1 MKWTSTIHPS
11 SGCYLPAINE
21 SIMGINELVNWL
33 DPNKH
38 GRFNREHTIAGQAWH
53 FSWNLGLNCRNWAH
67 SWRSLNSHPQWP
79 FAPLTSL
86 IPSVSVVNGMKW
98 RLCTIWGY
106 FPKHPNIIYQD
117 ISSWFVILFYKIS
130 HMKHAHAMFGS
141 IWQPLQLK
149 IWGFP

>member
-1 MKWTSTIHPS
+1 VKWTSTIHPS

-98 RLCTIWGY
+98 RLCTIWEDIFRNTQISY
-106 FPKHPNIIYQD
+106 IKIYQ
-117 ISSWFVILFYKIS
+117 V
-130 HMKHAHAMFGS
+130 GS
-141 IWQPLQLK
+141 LYCFTKYPIWNMPMQCLVP
-149 IWGFP
+149 FDNHSN

>member
-1 MKWTSTIHPS
+1 MKWTSTMIHPS

-21 SIMGINELVNWL
+21 SIMGIHELVNL
-33 DPNKH
+33 SDPNKH
-38 GRFNREHTIAGQAWH
+38 GRFNRERTIAGQAWH

-98 RLCTIWGY
+98 GLCTIWE
-106 FPKHPNIIYQD
+106 D
-117 ISSWFVILFYKIS
+117 IFRNTQISYIKLVSYTVIQIS
-130 HMKHAHAMFGS
+130 LMKHAHEMFGS
-141 IWQPLQLK
+141 IWQSLQLK